1 MAGSFF
7 FLTGPFSLEISFFL
21 FFFSPANSVTLSLF
35 TAPPTHAAAVCQ
47 GNEWEVHGSQF
58 AERLVLLLRGNR
70 WTLRCLDR

>member
-7 FLTGPFSLEISFFL
+7 FDRA
-21 FFFSPANSVTLSLF
+21 FFFGNFFFFFFFFPANSVTLSLF
-35 TAPPTHAAAVCQ
+35 TAPPTHAAAVCH